1 METTNPLSAERV
13 EELRG
18 RTECAR
24 TRGRGLLDR
33 DYADLL
39 TILDDYSALKAEN
52 ELLRKDNNY
61 FHAGFDSVRE
71 DYEEQKAR
79 AEKSEAQLAK
89 VCERNKL
96 MDETFGSLLE
106 KNINLEAELARQ
118 APLIEPSGEKAKTI
132 IEKDSGP
139 RQRCSGCGRQA
150 ADDPTFPD
158 DYCVKCWPDHK
169 ALLRDKLQ
177 SWPGDMALS
186 SDDIADLFALIESSG
201 EKGDEP
207 LLPENVWKT
216 TLRELRELREVTVN
230 PVDLATIHRAC
241 LVLDELLFIRR
252 QPAPSPGPSS
262 SIEGYPASVKQALT
276 VPAPLLAAKLSS
288 YLEKKHE

>member
-1 METTNPLSAERV
+1 MNITKEQMLLNMERV
-13 EELRG
+13 R
-18 RTECAR
+18 RHVPYDVWFA
-24 TRGRGLLDR
+24 
-33 DYADLL
+33 
-39 TILDDYSALKAEN
+39 I
-52 ELLRKDNNY
+52 
-61 FHAGFDSVRE
+61 
-71 DYEEQKAR
+71 
-79 AEKSEAQLAK
+79 
-89 VCERNKL
+89 VC
-96 MDETFGSLLE
+96 
-106 KNINLEAELARQ
+106 
-118 APLIEPSGEKAKTI
+118 
-132 IEKDSGP
+132 
-139 RQRCSGCGRQA
+139 
-150 ADDPTFPD
+150 
-158 DYCVKCWPDHK
+158 
-169 ALLRDKLQ
+169 
-177 SWPGDMALS
+177 
-186 SDDIADLFALIESSG
+186 LIESSG

>member
-1 METTNPLSAERV
+1 M
-13 EELRG
+13 
-18 RTECAR
+18 
-24 TRGRGLLDR
+24 
-33 DYADLL
+33 
-39 TILDDYSALKAEN
+39 K
-52 ELLRKDNNY
+52 
-61 FHAGFDSVRE
+61 
-71 DYEEQKAR
+71 
-79 AEKSEAQLAK
+79 
-89 VCERNKL
+89 
-96 MDETFGSLLE
+96 
-106 KNINLEAELARQ
+106 
-118 APLIEPSGEKAKTI
+118 GE
-132 IEKDSGP
+132 
-139 RQRCSGCGRQA
+139 
-150 ADDPTFPD
+150 
-158 DYCVKCWPDHK
+158 
-169 ALLRDKLQ
+169 
-177 SWPGDMALS
+177 
-186 SDDIADLFALIESSG
+186 LIESSG